1 MSRVVR
7 GFLFVIL
14 VCLFIAIPA
23 TLAQTAD
30 SSPANPPPADDRPWP
45 SPLLP
50 AIESVEPPSP
60 PESRAATTPNLPWSR
75 LVYYAFGR
83 HQNWDLYYSDD
94 VGSQI
99 VRLTTSKARE
109 VEPDLNRGGTGV
121 VYVSDEDGDFDL
133 YFMRLSDQMRWRV
146 LDTPANENTPVWGPD
161 GRIAF
166 QSDKDGQPEIYVIR
180 ADGSGLTRLTNNPDF
195 DGFPTWSPDGRLAF
209 SSRRNGQY
217 RIWVMNADGSGQK
230 QLSSQPG
237 GLYPAWSP
245 FGSQI
250 AYSADSDGDG
260 WLDPWVMNADGTGQ
274 RQIRRSIPTVDTM
287 PRSWAPDESHV
298 ALTEVGYDYFEQV
311 GQWLIVRSALLR
323 LYMGATPHM
332 DITNAELFPFAPSWA
347 TLDTEA
353 PVTKVSPLPA
363 VSPHPFRVTWQAA
376 DRGPAGIL
384 RHEVQLSIDGGPWQM
399 WLENAPAGGADF
411 TTGSGGHTY
420 AFRSRAVD
428 AALNAEPWPAAAE
441 ATTKVEALPPQTWLS
456 PLPAF
461 LRADRS
467 FNLNRTGFD
476 PGGSGIRKFEFE
488 QQINGAPWAA
498 NNAECVEGQ
507 IFIDPT
513 KQSLEPGDTISFRLR
528 AIDNAHNVE
537 PWTADPGDAT
547 TTLYRW
553 SVTGRVTDNTGTPVS
568 GAAVTT
574 TPAALG
580 VATTDPEGGYARY
593 LTAAD
598 STTLDWTK
606 PGYGNLPATT
616 LPAPHDAR
624 RDVALPPA
632 VDAVLNGGFE
642 AANWGAWQP
651 GGTAAPTLS
660 AAAAN
665 TGAQGALLAPMG
677 TRFGPASRVSNI
689 DTTTNSVRLHLHGDK
704 LSVTWVR
711 GAGYAGE
718 LMWSQRGPDG
728 VWTSSLRLTSLGWV
742 YDVASDSDGFL
753 HIAAATQN
761 SLIYLRQTGPN
772 SWAAPE
778 TVSGATGL
786 VSLQLIHGPDGA
798 LHLLWA
804 NDFDSPRLFYSRRVS
819 GGGWSVPETID
830 ELNKESRLDGFG
842 AAVTPNGTLLLGYL
856 ELASDYPR
864 DSRLWVRERR
874 VGGQW
879 SPATLLQQTVSD
891 VGVDVEFKDDMKLW
905 WDSNLMIGVDG
916 RAHMLWTVS
925 HEIFPYPT
933 RNDVHYAV
941 NDGAVWS
948 EAQRIFVGAKA
959 MALALGPDRTPH
971 ALVGKDD
978 TIPYPDKDPYY
989 MVLRDGVWLSPE
1001 RVEGITRGRVTLLV
1015 DDAGQPHV
1023 LCDSVGLEYPPE
1035 YILQYARRSP
1045 SGTWMEAQPV
1055 STAFAINRGSDA
1067 VLDSGGNV
1075 HVAWLEKNGAQQPS
1089 LTIAYAGPPADA
1101 AATTATLSQT
1111 VVVPTADHP
1120 VLSFFYGFGGATP
1133 ETRLELVIGD
1143 DPPVNLP
1150 TAGAE
1155 PGWVARHH
1163 WIDLSEYAGQSVAIT
1178 FRLTQAANRPK
1189 AWAAVDDVSLG
1200 AAHGDVWVS
1209 GQGGSASPGRTIIH
1223 NLMAGNRSG
1232 IAAGGAT
1239 LTYTLPPELRF
1250 VSADPAPTTTSPL
1263 RWNLGTLSPGAFVT
1277 IRVTVAVDGAAKPSG
1292 TLVATAAVAL
1302 PNELETGNNTAEI
1315 ITRVESRLFA
1325 PVVIGK

>member
-7 GFLFVIL
+7 GFVFVVL

-23 TLAQTAD
+23 TSAQTAD
-30 SSPANPPPADDRPWP
+30 PSPANPPPADDRPWP

-50 AIESVEPPSP
+50 ATEPAEPIAP
-60 PESRAATTPNLPWSR
+60 LAPRAATTPNLPWSR

-99 VRLTTSKARE
+99 VRLTTSKAIE

-146 LDTPANENTPVWGPD
+146 LDTPANEGTPVWGPD

-209 SSRRNGQY
+209 ASRRNGQY
-217 RIWVMNADGSGQK
+217 RIWVMNADGSGQT

-250 AYSADSDGDG
+250 AYSADANGDG

-287 PRSWAPDESHV
+287 PRSWAPDESHL
-298 ALTEVGYDYFEQV
+298 ALTEVTYDYFEQI
-311 GQWLIVRSALLR
+311 GEWLIVRSALLR

-353 PVTKVSPLPA
+353 PVTKVAPLPA

-399 WLENAPAGGADF
+399 WLGNAPAGGADF
-411 TTGSGGHTY
+411 TTGSGGHSY

-461 LRADRS
+461 LRADRP
-467 FNLNRTGFD
+467 FPLNRTGFD
-476 PGGSGIRKFEFE
+476 PGGSGIQKIEFE
-488 QQINGAPWAA
+488 QRNNNAPWAA
-498 NNAECVEGQ
+498 NNAEWVESQ

-513 KQSLEPGDTISFRLR
+513 KQDLEPGDTLSFRLR

-553 SVTGRVTDNTGTPVS
+553 SVTGRVTDNTGTSVS

-580 VATTDPEGGYARY
+580 AATTGPEGDYARY
-593 LTAAD
+593 LIAGD
-598 STTLDWTK
+598 PTTLDWAK

-616 LPAPHDAR
+616 LPAPHDVR

-632 VDAVLNGGFE
+632 VDAVLNGDFE

-665 TGAQGALLAPMG
+665 TGAQGVLLAPVG
-677 TRFGPASRVSNI
+677 ARFSQPHRLSNTDTVRETNARLNLQGSTPTVMWLSGADYVSQLLWSR
-689 DTTTNSVRLHLHGDK
+689 R
-704 LSVTWVR
+704 
-711 GAGYAGE
+711 E
-718 LMWSQRGPDG
+718 PDG
-728 VWTSSLRLTSLGWV
+728 TWTSPAALAQLSGGSYEV
-742 YDVASDSDGFL
+742 VVDDDGLL
-753 HIAAATQN
+753 HVVLFAE
-761 SLIYLRQTGPN
+761 SGLIYLRQTSPTA
-772 SWAAPE
+772 WAAPE
-778 TVSGATGL
+778 AVPSSTPAQH
-786 VSLQLIHGPDGA
+786 LQLIYGPDGA
-798 LHLLWA
+798 LHLLWVENIPA
-804 NDFDSPRLFYSRRVS
+804 DSIVRLRYSRRAP
-819 GGGWSVPETID
+819 GGGWSAPV
-830 ELNKESRLDGFG
+830 
-842 AAVTPNGTLLLGYL
+842 AAVTLEGASLGNYGAALTPNGALLLGYL
-856 ELASDYPR
+856 EWNFENAIGD
-864 DSRLWVRERR
+864 RLWTRERR
-874 VGGQW
+874 PDGQW
-879 SPATLLQQTVSD
+879 TSPVLLQQSPDARLALDWNGNLTV
-891 VGVDVEFKDDMKLW
+891 GQ
-905 WDSNLMIGVDG
+905 DG
-916 RAHMLWTVS
+916 RAHMLWTRS
-925 HEIFPYPT
+925 HRFPFHT
-933 RNDVHYAV
+933 RNDTYYAAH
-941 NDGAVWS
+941 DGATWS
-948 EAQRIFVGAKA
+948 AAQRIFIGANA
-959 MALALGPDRTPH
+959 VVLALGPDGAPH
-971 ALVGKDD
+971 ALLGRGDNFL
-978 TIPYPDKDPYY
+978 YY
-989 MVLRDGVWLSPE
+989 TTLRDNVWVSPE
-1001 RVEGITRGRVTLLV
+1001 RMISSWASWPEMLIDGN
-1015 DDAGQPHV
+1015 GQPHV
-1023 LCDSVGLEYPPE
+1023 IYTARDEPTF
-1035 YILQYARRSP
+1035 IDKLQYIRGLS
-1045 SGTWMEAQPV
+1045 SGVWTEAQV
-1055 STAFAINRGSDA
+1055 ISAAFVKNGGFDA
-1067 VLDSGGNV
+1067 TLDAGGNV
-1075 HVAWLEKNGAQQPS
+1075 HVAWLAQTDDVWDTLPDVV
-1089 LTIAYAGPPADA
+1089 YAGPPVAA

-1143 DPPVNLP
+1143 DPPINLP

-1155 PGWVARHH
+1155 PGWAARHY
-1163 WIDLSEYAGQSVAIT
+1163 WVDLSGHVGQSVAIT
-1178 FRLTQAANRPK
+1178 FRLNQAANRPK

-1200 AAHGDVWVS
+1200 AAHGDVWVR
-1209 GQGGSASPGRTIIH
+1209 GQGGSVSPGRTIAH
-1223 NLMAGNRSG
+1223 NLMAGNRG
-1232 IAAGGAT
+1232 GVAAGGAT

-1250 VSADPAPTTTSPL
+1250 VSADPAPTTTNPL
-1263 RWNLGTLSPGAFVT
+1263 RWNLGTLSPGAAVT

-1292 TLVATAAVAL
+1292 TLVATAAGAL
-1302 PNELETGNNTAEI
+1302 TNELEMDNNTVEI

>member
-1 MSRVVR
+1 
-7 GFLFVIL
+7 L
-14 VCLFIAIPA
+14 VCLFIAIPV

-30 SSPANPPPADDRPWP
+30 PPSADDRPWP

-50 AIESVEPPSP
+50 ATESTEPVAP
-60 PESRAATTPNLPWSR
+60 PAPRAATTPNLPWSR

-121 VYVSDEDGDFDL
+121 VYVSDEDGDFDI

-146 LDTPANENTPVWGPD
+146 LDTPANESIPVWGPD

-209 SSRRNGQY
+209 ASRRNGQY

-245 FGSQI
+245 FGRQI
-250 AYSADSDGDG
+250 AYSADGDGDG

-287 PRSWAPDESHV
+287 PRSWAPDESHL
-298 ALTEVGYDYFEQV
+298 ALTEATYDYFEQV
-311 GQWLIVRSALLR
+311 GKWLIVRSALLR

-461 LRADRS
+461 LRADRA
-467 FNLNRTGFD
+467 FNLNRAGSD

-488 QQINGAPWAA
+488 QRINGAPWAA
-498 NNAECVEGQ
+498 NNAEWVESQ
-507 IFIDPT
+507 IFINPMN
-513 KQSLEPGDTISFRLR
+513 QGMEPGDTISFRLR

-574 TPAALG
+574 NPAALG
-580 VATTDPEGGYARY
+580 AATTDPEGGYARY

-598 STTLDWTK
+598 PTTLDWAK

-616 LPAPHDAR
+616 LPAPHDVR

-632 VDAVLNGGFE
+632 DDAMLNGGFE

-665 TGAQGALLAPMG
+665 TGAQGALLAPAG
-677 TRFGPASRVSNI
+677 ERFGQPHRLSNT
-689 DTTTNSVRLHLHGDK
+689 DSSYEQSARLNLHGGAAM
-704 LSVTWVR
+704 VTWLS
-711 GAGYAGE
+711 GNDFAEE
-718 LMWSQRGPDG
+718 LLWARRGPDG
-728 VWTSSLRLTSLGWV
+728 TWSSPTTLTKKPYGG
-742 YDVASDSDGFL
+742 YDVVAGSDGLL
-753 HIAAATQN
+753 HIVATTEN
-761 SLIYLRQTGPN
+761 GLIYLRQTGAN
-772 SWAAPE
+772 TWAAPE
-778 TVSGATGL
+778 AVS
-786 VSLQLIHGPDGA
+786 SSMPSQEPYLIRGPDGA
-798 LHLLWA
+798 LHLLWVEYVHPG
-804 NDFDSPRLFYSRRVS
+804 SIVHLRYSRRAS
-819 GGGWSVPETID
+819 GGGWSVPVTAVTLERAS
-830 ELNKESRLDGFG
+830 LGGYG
-842 AAVTPNGTLLLGYL
+842 AALTPNGALLLGYL
-856 ELASDYPR
+856 EWNFEDAIGD
-864 DSRLWVRERR
+864 RLWTRERR
-874 VGGQW
+874 PDGQW
-879 SPATLLQQTVSD
+879 MPPALLQQAPN
-891 VGVDVEFKDDMKLW
+891 ERLALR
-905 WDSNLMIGVDG
+905 WDGNLVIGDDG
-916 RAHMLWTVS
+916 RAHMLWTWMHHFGS
-925 HEIFPYPT
+925 YIRYDTF
-933 RNDVHYAV
+933 YAAH
-941 NDGAVWS
+941 DGATWS
-948 EAQRIFVGAKA
+948 AAQRIFIGADSA
-959 MALALGPDRTPH
+959 ALALGPDGAPH
-971 ALVGKDD
+971 ALLGRGDNFL
-978 TIPYPDKDPYY
+978 YY
-989 MVLRDGVWLSPE
+989 TTLRDGVWILPE
-1001 RVEGITRGRVTLLV
+1001 RVPGTSAGWLNLLI
-1015 DDAGQPHV
+1015 DGDGQPHV
-1023 LCDSVGLEYPPE
+1023 LRAGYDGTYSTGD
-1035 YILQYARRSP
+1035 LQYTRRLP
-1045 SGTWMEAQPV
+1045 SGAWTEAQPV
-1055 STAFAINRGSDA
+1055 STAFTKNYRPDAAMDAGGSA
-1067 VLDSGGNV
+1067 
-1075 HVAWLEKNGAQQPS
+1075 HVVWLVEDDDTWNTRPDVV
-1089 LTIAYAGPPADA
+1089 YAGPPTAA
-1101 AATTATLSQT
+1101 AATTTTLSQT

-1120 VLSFFYGFGGATP
+1120 VLSFFYGFGGATS

-1143 DPPVNLP
+1143 DPPINLP

-1155 PGWVARHH
+1155 PGRATRHH
-1163 WIDLSEYAGQSVAIT
+1163 WVDLSGHAGQSVTIA
-1178 FRLTQAANRPK
+1178 FRLNQAANRSA

-1209 GQGGSASPGRTIIH
+1209 GQGGSVSPGRTIIH

-1232 IAAGGAT
+1232 IAAEGAT

-1250 VSADPAPTTTSPL
+1250 VSADPAPTTTNPL
-1263 RWNLGTLSPGAFVT
+1263 RWDLGTLSPGAFVT

-1302 PNELETGNNTAEI
+1302 LNELETDNNTVEI
-1315 ITRVESRLFA
+1315 VTRVESRLFA